1 VWNVERQTTVGE
13 LVEGGRQVRY
23 FFAMTNVETSPDY
36 SAVISRIVPGR
47 MTCEAERT
55 WGARFE
61 PVAIQVCAG
70 RALRLVDAIPTP
82 PDLEELPVL
91 AGWLGARPLND
102 LRAFLVKSEG
112 LAGQGVRLGDYLL
125 VGQPGN
131 DRPSRLSLA
140 EVDGHY
146 VLRRGS
152 EDPQSP
158 TLIASEAKTIGPVL
172 AVIRKRGEFRRTS
185 VVPRCDP
192 GSPPKMSAAARL
204 RGQLGMVESTYAVTR
219 NPRLRRALRNEAA
232 LLRRRLQNGAFPD
245 KTS

>member
-1 VWNVERQTTVGE
+1 MDDTTTQRRTDGGGSDPPHDSPQRGPRSSAPRLAEAWPTCAVWNVERQTTVGE

-36 SAVISRIVPGR
+36 SGVISRIVPGR

-112 LAGQGVRLGDYLL
+112 LAG
-125 VGQPGN
+125 
-131 DRPSRLSLA
+131 
-140 EVDGHY
+140 H
-146 VLRRGS
+146 
-152 EDPQSP
+152 
-158 TLIASEAKTIGPVL
+158 
-172 AVIRKRGEFRRTS
+172 
-185 VVPRCDP
+185 
-192 GSPPKMSAAARL
+192 
-204 RGQLGMVESTYAVTR
+204 
-219 NPRLRRALRNEAA
+219 
-232 LLRRRLQNGAFPD
+232 
-245 KTS
+245 